1 MDFTTL
7 IPPFI
12 SALFSAVIGAVVGA
26 VVVKLKTVRSD
37 AERERRDAIELKEM
51 IRQNMLMTCRLT
63 IYDDHFS
70 VDEKLEAYVLYRDT
84 CHGNHQTKK
93 YMDDLVGC
101 DVDEYLEKHKR

>member
-1 MDFTTL
+1 MDVTIFVS
-7 IPPFI
+7 PFI
-12 SALFSAVIGAVVGA
+12 SAIFSAIIGAIVGA
-26 VVVKLKTVRSD
+26 VVVRLRTARSN
-37 AERERRDAIELKEM
+37 AEHEREDAAEMKEM

-70 VDEKLEAYVLYRDT
+70 TDEKLEAYVVYRDT
-84 CHGNHQTKK
+84 CHGNHQTKR